1 MKGMKKM
8 KRRIAV
14 LTSMFLLCACCIM
27 PVSNVSAAFSP
38 RTTAPSY
45 DNQYYYSNLNY
56 YYSIGYGMPNCTAYA
71 YGRAYEILGS
81 KPNLCS
87 NNAGEWWFYNQT
99 YNYYPSGLEP
109 ALGAIACW
117 WDGGWSGTRTG
128 HVAVVEGING
138 DTVVTSNSGYNSTN
152 FWIQNR
158 NKNSMSYDYNGKTY
172 QFLGYI
178 YINDSGGS
186 SSNTPV
192 DLGDDFYA
200 YIEHQY
206 TGMYLTNT
214 YGNIEGATPTGN
226 SNQIWHLKKQSDGSY
241 TFQNIYDASYMDVLG
256 SYTDAGTNIYC
267 CTTYTEAVNQ
277 RFFIYYMYGAYYIRP
292 VYVFMHLDMSL
303 STYNLELWGD
313 AIDYE
318 PQEFNIIIYN
328 TPTESPA
335 PTPAP
340 TAPPTPLP
348 TLKPTPTPTAEPV
361 VPLYD
366 GTVTVG
372 SVSGAAAGD
381 TVTLPVSIKNNPG
394 ISSFTFRLNFDKSK
408 VTPVSITKNSALP
421 GSLTSNLQQSGVD
434 LSSLD
439 YVTAVW
445 ANDSNYSGDSELF
458 SVSFKINETA
468 ADGEDIPIEITYTK
482 GGIVNQDL
490 EDVDVNLI
498 SGVISHDA
506 IVYGDIYGD
515 GAVNNK
521 DLVRLRQYLAD
532 WDITLTDSE
541 YKAADVFRDG
551 VVNNKDLVRLS
562 QYLAD
567 WDVKLGE

>member
-1 MKGMKKM
+1 M
-8 KRRIAV
+8 
-14 LTSMFLLCACCIM
+14 
-27 PVSNVSAAFSP
+27 
-38 RTTAPSY
+38 
-45 DNQYYYSNLNY
+45 
-56 YYSIGYGMPNCTAYA
+56 
-71 YGRAYEILGS
+71 
-81 KPNLCS
+81 
-87 NNAGEWWFYNQT
+87 
-99 YNYYPSGLEP
+99 
-109 ALGAIACW
+109 
-117 WDGGWSGTRTG
+117 
-128 HVAVVEGING
+128 
-138 DTVVTSNSGYNSTN
+138 
-152 FWIQNR
+152 
-158 NKNSMSYDYNGKTY
+158 
-172 QFLGYI
+172 
-178 YINDSGGS
+178 
-186 SSNTPV
+186 
-192 DLGDDFYA
+192 
-200 YIEHQY
+200 
-206 TGMYLTNT
+206 
-214 YGNIEGATPTGN
+214 
-226 SNQIWHLKKQSDGSY
+226 
-241 TFQNIYDASYMDVLG
+241 
-256 SYTDAGTNIYC
+256 
-267 CTTYTEAVNQ
+267 
-277 RFFIYYMYGAYYIRP
+277 
-292 VYVFMHLDMSL
+292 
-303 STYNLELWGD
+303 
-313 AIDYE
+313 
-318 PQEFNIIIYN
+318 
-328 TPTESPA
+328 
-335 PTPAP
+335 
-340 TAPPTPLP
+340 
-348 TLKPTPTPTAEPV
+348 
-361 VPLYD
+361 PLYD

-434 LSSLD
+434 KESLD

-445 ANDSNYSGDSELF
+445 ANDSNYSGDGELF

-498 SGVISHDA
+498 SGVVSPDA